1 MACNSE
7 NAPSQSIRPMMC
19 VVRIIRYMDD
29 PSGFLAPHL
38 RALVELAAHDGHMT
52 DAAAASGVPQSSMS
66 RRIHALED
74 ELGVPLLIHSGRVVR
89 LTRAAMDLARGV
101 RGPLGEIGSVV
112 DAVTGRGDPEH
123 GTVRF
128 GFPLTMG
135 SGQVPDLLAEFRRRH
150 PGIRVL
156 LKQAHG
162 SALTADLLSGELELA
177 MVIPPPD
184 RPANTVIG
192 RQSIRAVLCEDHRL
206 AGAGSL
212 RLADLAGETF
222 IAAPPDYNIR
232 RLTETWCRQ
241 AGFTPDIAFEVTE
254 FATIRELIGRGLGVS
269 LLPADERT
277 PPGVAEVPL
286 DGADYSRPI
295 ALAWGGSVETPA
307 TRLLSRFV
315 LDGFV

>member
-1 MACNSE
+1 
-7 NAPSQSIRPMMC
+7 
-19 VVRIIRYMDD
+19 MDHVL
-29 PSGFLAPHL
+29 GVLAPHL

-52 DAAAASGVPQSSMS
+52 DAAAALGVPQSSMS
-66 RRIHALED
+66 RRIHALES
-74 ELGVPLLIHSGRVVR
+74 ELGVPLLIHSGRAVR
-89 LTRAAMDLARGV
+89 LTRAATDLAQGV
-101 RGPLGEIGSVV
+101 RRPLGEIESVV

-177 MVIPPPD
+177 IVIPPPD
-184 RPANTVIG
+184 RARHTVIG
-192 RQSIRAVLCEDHRL
+192 RQMIRAVLPADHRL
-206 AGAGSL
+206 AAAGGVSL
-212 RLADLAGETF
+212 AELAGETF
-222 IAAPPDYNIR
+222 IAAPADYNIR

-254 FATIRELIGRGLGVS
+254 FATIRELISRGLGVS

-286 DGADYSRPI
+286 DDAEHSRPI
-295 ALAWGGSVETPA
+295 ALAWGGSVEAPA
-307 TRLLSRFV
+307 TRLLSRF
-315 LDGFV
+315 LSDAFV